1 MAHMGQDS
9 GNDRLMVAFVSDGA
23 LFTTAV
29 IAQGVVQKL
38 QGVSINS
45 LIQLL
50 TWHLI
55 FRGERRV
62 IVINDLKYMAC
73 AIWHYWAAYTSSTTI
88 ASSGSGCF
96 ACLRCC
102 ALCT

>member
-9 GNDRLMVAFVSDGA
+9 GNDRLMVAFVSDVA

-38 QGVSINS
+38 QGVSIYS

-50 TWHLI
+50 TWRL
-55 FRGERRV
+55 
-62 IVINDLKYMAC
+62 Y
-73 AIWHYWAAYTSSTTI
+73 
-88 ASSGSGCF
+88 
-96 ACLRCC
+96 
-102 ALCT
+102 